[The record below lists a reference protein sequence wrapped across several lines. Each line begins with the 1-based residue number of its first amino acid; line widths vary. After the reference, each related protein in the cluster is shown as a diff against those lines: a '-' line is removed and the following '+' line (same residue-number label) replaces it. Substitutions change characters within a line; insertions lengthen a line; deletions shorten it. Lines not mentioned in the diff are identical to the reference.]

1 MRTTER
7 IGNGDGQRVA
17 WAYCRVSTTKDEQ
30 ELSLEEQIAWATSY
44 AQSNNLRLR
53 VFSEKASAKT
63 IVQRPIIVSM
73 LQAIRD
79 ADPAQ
84 KPALIIATSFDRLAR
99 DVFDS
104 FTLFGTLRDAAVEVF
119 VRDGGPMKMQSPVD
133 AAILFGRAFG
143 GHAEN
148 QARSDRMKASWE
160 RRRRQGKPTSNK
172 MPYGIQ
178 LLDERDT
185 PAPET
190 SAWVLRA
197 FEWYAQGDG
206 MLTIARRLESA
217 PSHRVLTSKIG
228 PDGQRLARERHTLW
242 EANRVRKLLEQ
253 RRYRGLIVSED
264 LFDKVQE
271 IIASKPRW
279 SNVRKSEYPLS
290 GSMQCAKCGRNPHGH
305 ATGGS
310 TRRLANGEVRRYRSA
325 VRYYSC
331 YVCRYMLNAERA
343 EAQFLAK
350 LATLSASDA
359 LLNAW
364 IESEVQTSVAEL
376 KSELDNLQKKLDPK
390 RLDKARARVW
400 ELAMANKSLPSG
412 ELDRQLARMAKEEQT
427 TKTRVAEIL
436 ELISLTSNRA
446 RTIDNARYLLKN
458 FRRLFEAATYE
469 EKRELCFAIA
479 EALGGI
485 TTSPDGIQWIRET
498 RLKPPPKRRPASNI
512 QRRDAGTYR
521 IDSQQS

>member
-1 MRTTER
+1 
-7 IGNGDGQRVA
+7 
-17 WAYCRVSTTKDEQ
+17 
-30 ELSLEEQIAWATSY
+30 
-44 AQSNNLRLR
+44 
-53 VFSEKASAKT
+53 
-63 IVQRPIIVSM
+63 
-73 LQAIRD
+73 
-79 ADPAQ
+79 
-84 KPALIIATSFDRLAR
+84 
-99 DVFDS
+99 
-104 FTLFGTLRDAAVEVF
+104 
-119 VRDGGPMKMQSPVD
+119 
-133 AAILFGRAFG
+133 
-143 GHAEN
+143 
-148 QARSDRMKASWE
+148 
-160 RRRRQGKPTSNK
+160 

-190 SAWVLRA
+190 SAWVRRA

-253 RRYRGLIVSED
+253 RRYRGLIVSDD

-271 IIASKPRW
+271 MIAAKPRW

-290 GSMQCAKCGRNPHGH
+290 GSMQCATCGRNPHGH

-310 TRRLANGEVRRYRSA
+310 TRRLANGEVRRYRNA

-331 YVCRYMLNAERA
+331 YVCRYILNAERA
-343 EAQFLAK
+343 EAQFFEK

-359 LLNAW
+359 LLHAW
-364 IESEVQTSVAEL
+364 IESEVQTSLAEL
-376 KSELDNLQKKLDPK
+376 KSELDDLQKKLDAK
-390 RLDKARARVW
+390 RLDKDRARVW
-400 ELAMANKSLPSG
+400 ELAMTNKSLPSG
-412 ELDRQLARMAKEEQT
+412 ELDRQLARMTKDEQT
-427 TKTRVAEIL
+427 ARARADEL
-436 ELISLTSNRA
+436 LALISLTTKRE
-446 RTIDNARYLLKN
+446 RTVDNAHYLLKS
-458 FRRLFEAATYE
+458 FRELFQAATYD

-485 TTSPDGIQWIRET
+485 TTTPDGIQWVRET
-498 RLKPPPKRRPASNI
+498 GIKPPPKRRPASNI
-512 QRRDAGTYR
+512 RRRDAAAYR